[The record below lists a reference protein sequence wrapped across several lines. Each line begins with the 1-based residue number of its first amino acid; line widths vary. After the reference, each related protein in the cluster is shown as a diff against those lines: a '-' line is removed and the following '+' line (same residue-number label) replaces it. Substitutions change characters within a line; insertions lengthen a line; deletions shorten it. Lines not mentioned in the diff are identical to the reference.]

1 MTITQVQYACE
12 IARRGSMTRAAE
24 QFYIS
29 QPALSEQIKALEAEL
44 GCVLFRRS
52 AHGTELTE
60 TGKRF
65 CKYAEPV
72 INAWKILEQNSA
84 ELKNKPHSRVHIGFG
99 VRARSNG
106 LFEPIMSFFDSH
118 PEISV
123 SFTTDMNENFPEAIE
138 AGRMDIAI
146 GRLYGQQMTYLTGRI
161 AIFPLLTEP
170 QCILMSREDP
180 LSAEPKLPFRV
191 LDGRTVICGPEQSG
205 DDTEMKELCE
215 EYDVRTDRVLRADDI
230 NDVIALVQRKK
241 GYALGPV
248 SFARFFG
255 VAAVPLEEAKDI
267 ALNLIC
273 REDEQDDAL
282 FRHLHKHLE
291 RSLLLRNG
299 TPAEKRDTEK
309 QGG

>member
-29 QPALSEQIKALEAEL
+29 QPALSEQIKALETEL
-44 GCVLFRRS
+44 GCVLFRRTS
-52 AHGTELTE
+52 HGTELTRA
-60 TGKRF
+60 GARF

-72 INAWKILEQNSA
+72 ISAWKTLEQNSA
-84 ELKNKPHSRVHIGFG
+84 ELKDAHHSRVHIGFG
-99 VRARSNG
+99 ARARSNG

-123 SFTTDMNENFPEAIE
+123 SFITDMNESFPEAVE

-146 GRLYGQQMTYLTGRI
+146 GRLYGQQMANLTGKL

-170 QCILMSREDP
+170 QCILMSREDL
-180 LSAEPKLPFRV
+180 LSGRTSLPFQI
-191 LDGRTVICGPEQSG
+191 LDGKTVVCGPDGSG

-215 EYDVRTDRVLRADDI
+215 KNHVQPARILRADDI
-230 NDVIALVQRKK
+230 NAVIALVQRKK
-241 GYALGPV
+241 GYALGPA
-248 SFARFFG
+248 SFGRFFG
-255 VAAVPLEEAKDI
+255 VAAVPLEDTKEI

-273 REDEQDDAL
+273 REEEQNDTL
-282 FRHLHKHLE
+282 FQHLSKHLE
-291 RSLLLRNG
+291 RSLLLRTG
-299 TPAEKRDTEK
+299 SGTEK
-309 QGG
+309 CL

>member
-1 MTITQVQYACE
+1 MTITQILYACE

-29 QPALSEQIKALEAEL
+29 QPALSEQIKALETEL
-44 GCVLFRRS
+44 GCALFRRT

-60 TGKRF
+60 AGERF

-72 INAWKILEQNSA
+72 ISAWKTLEQNSA
-84 ELKNKPHSRVHIGFG
+84 ELKNAHYSRVHIGFG

-123 SFTTDMNENFPEAIE
+123 SFITDMNESFPEAIE

-146 GRLYGQQMTYLTGRI
+146 GRLYGQQMANLTGRL

-170 QCILMSREDP
+170 QCILMSKADP
-180 LSAEPKLPFRV
+180 LSTGASLPFRV
-191 LDGRTVICGPEQSG
+191 LDGKTVICGPEGSG
-205 DDTEMKELCE
+205 DDAEMKELCKE
-215 EYDVRTDRVLRADDI
+215 NHVRTARVLRADDI
-230 NDVIALVQRKK
+230 NAVIALVQRKK
-241 GYALGPV
+241 GYALGPA
-248 SFARFFG
+248 SFSKFFG
-255 VAAVPLEEAKDI
+255 VAAVPLEDTKEI

-273 REDEQDDAL
+273 REEEQNDAL

-291 RSLLLRNG
+291 RSLLLRTG
-299 TPAEKRDTEK
+299 LSMEK
-309 QGG
+309 QI

>member
-29 QPALSEQIKALEAEL
+29 QPALSEQIKTLETEL
-44 GCVLFRRS
+44 GCALFHRT

-60 TGKRF
+60 AGARF

-72 INAWKILEQNSA
+72 ISAWKTLEQNSA
-84 ELKNKPHSRVHIGFG
+84 ELKNAHHSRVHIGFG

-123 SFTTDMNENFPEAIE
+123 SFITDMNESFPEAIE
-138 AGRMDIAI
+138 AGRLDIAI
-146 GRLYGQQMTYLTGRI
+146 GRLYSQQMTSLKGRI

-180 LSAEPKLPFRV
+180 LSKEASLPFQV
-191 LDGRTVICGPEQSG
+191 LDGKTVICGPEGSG
-205 DDTEMKELCE
+205 DDSEMKEMSR
-215 EYDVRTDRVLRADDI
+215 EYGVQTARVLRADDI
-230 NDVIALVQRKK
+230 NAVIALVQRKK

-255 VAAVPLEEAKDI
+255 VAAVPLKTTKDI
-267 ALNLIC
+267 ALNLMC
-273 REDEQDDAL
+273 REEEQNDAL
-282 FRHLHKHLE
+282 FRHLYKHLE
-291 RSLLLRNG
+291 HSLLLRTG
-299 TPAEKRDTEK
+299 FAEE
-309 QGG
+309 

>member
-29 QPALSEQIKALEAEL
+29 QPALSEQIKTQETEL
-44 GCVLFRRS
+44 GCTLFRRTS
-52 AHGTELTE
+52 HGTEVTE
-60 TGKRF
+60 AGARF

-72 INAWKILEQNSA
+72 IGAWKILEQNSA
-84 ELKNKPHSRVHIGFG
+84 ELKNAQHSRVHIGFG
-99 VRARSNG
+99 ARARSNG

-123 SFTTDMNENFPEAIE
+123 SFITDMNESFPEAIE

-146 GRLYGQQMTYLTGRI
+146 GRLYGKQMMNLTGKL
-161 AIFPLLTEP
+161 AIIPLLSEP

-180 LSAEPKLPFRV
+180 LSGEAGLPFRF
-191 LDGRTVICGPEQSG
+191 LNGKTVICGPEGSG
-205 DDTEMKELCE
+205 DDAEMKELCE
-215 EYDVRTDRVLRADDI
+215 ENRVRTARVLRADDI
-230 NDVIALVQRKK
+230 NAVIALVQRKK
-241 GYALGPV
+241 GYALGPI

-273 REDEQDDAL
+273 REDEKNDIL
-282 FRHLHKHLE
+282 FQHLYKHLE
-291 RSLLLRNG
+291 RSLLLRTG
-299 TPAEKRDTEK
+299 
-309 QGG
+309 

>member
-29 QPALSEQIKALEAEL
+29 QPALSEQIKALEIEL
-44 GCVLFRRS
+44 GCALFQRS
-52 AHGTELTE
+52 SHGTKLTE
-60 TGKRF
+60 AGERF

-72 INAWKILEQNSA
+72 ISAWKALEQNCA

-146 GRLYGQQMTYLTGRI
+146 GRLYAQQMTKLTGRI
-161 AIFPLLTEP
+161 AIFPLLKEP
-170 QCILMSREDP
+170 QCILMSRDDP
-180 LSAEPKLPFRV
+180 LSAEPKLPFRI
-191 LDGRTVICGPEQSG
+191 LDGRTVICGPEESG
-205 DDTEMKELCE
+205 DDAEMREMCE
-215 EYDVRTDRVLRADDI
+215 MYHVRTNRVLRADDI
-230 NDVIALVQRKK
+230 NAVIALVQRKK

-255 VAAVPLEEAKDI
+255 VAAVPLEEGKDI

-273 REDEQDDAL
+273 RDDEQNDAL

-291 RSLLLRNG
+291 RSLQMR
-299 TPAEKRDTEK
+299 AE
-309 QGG
+309 

>member
-29 QPALSEQIKALEAEL
+29 QPALSEQIKALEIEL
-44 GCVLFRRS
+44 GCALFQRS
-52 AHGTELTE
+52 SHGTKLTE
-60 TGKRF
+60 AGERF

-72 INAWKILEQNSA
+72 ISAWKALEQNCA

-146 GRLYGQQMTYLTGRI
+146 GRLYAQQMTKLTGRI

-170 QCILMSREDP
+170 QCILMSRDDP
-180 LSAEPKLPFRV
+180 LSAEPKLPFRI
-191 LDGRTVICGPEQSG
+191 LDGRTVICGPEESG
-205 DDTEMKELCE
+205 DDAEMREMCE
-215 EYDVRTDRVLRADDI
+215 KYRVRTARVLRADDI
-230 NDVIALVQRKK
+230 NAVIALVQRKK
-241 GYALGPV
+241 GYAMGPV

-255 VAAVPLEEAKDI
+255 VMAVPLEEGEDI

-273 REDEQDDAL
+273 RADEQDDAL

-291 RSLLLRNG
+291 RSLLMRS
-299 TPAEKRDTEK
+299 R
-309 QGG
+309 

>member
-29 QPALSEQIKALEAEL
+29 QPALSEQIKALEIEL
-44 GCVLFRRS
+44 GCALFQRS
-52 AHGTELTE
+52 SHGTKLTE
-60 TGKRF
+60 AGERF

-72 INAWKILEQNSA
+72 ISTWKALEQNCA

-146 GRLYGQQMTYLTGRI
+146 GRLYEQQMTNLTGKI

-180 LSAEPKLPFRV
+180 LSGESRLPFRI
-191 LDGRTVICGPEQSG
+191 LDGRTVICGPEESG
-205 DDTEMKELCE
+205 DDAEMREMCDM
-215 EYDVRTDRVLRADDI
+215 YHVRTNRVLRADDI
-230 NDVIALVQRKK
+230 NAVIALVQRKK

-255 VAAVPLEEAKDI
+255 VAAVPLEEGKDI

-273 REDEQDDAL
+273 REDEQNDAL

-291 RSLLLRNG
+291 RSLQLR
-299 TPAEKRDTEK
+299 TE
-309 QGG
+309 

>member
-29 QPALSEQIKALEAEL
+29 QPALSEQIKALEIEL
-44 GCVLFRRS
+44 GCALFQRS
-52 AHGTELTE
+52 SHGTKLTE
-60 TGKRF
+60 AGERF

-72 INAWKILEQNSA
+72 ISAWKALEQNCA

-146 GRLYGQQMTYLTGRI
+146 GRLYAQQMTKLTGRI

-170 QCILMSREDP
+170 QCILMSRDDP
-180 LSAEPKLPFRV
+180 LSAEPKLPFRI
-191 LDGRTVICGPEQSG
+191 LDGRTVICGPEESG
-205 DDTEMKELCE
+205 DDAEMREMCE
-215 EYDVRTDRVLRADDI
+215 MYHVRTNRVLRADDI
-230 NDVIALVQRKK
+230 NAVIALVHRKK

-255 VAAVPLEEAKDI
+255 VAAVPLEEGKDI

-273 REDEQDDAL
+273 REDEQNDAL

-291 RSLLLRNG
+291 RSLQMR
-299 TPAEKRDTEK
+299 TE
-309 QGG
+309 

>member
-1 MTITQVQYACE
+1 
-12 IARRGSMTRAAE
+12 MTRAAE

-44 GCVLFRRS
+44 GCTLFRRT
-52 AHGTELTE
+52 AHGTEVTE
-60 TGKRF
+60 AGARF

-72 INAWKILEQNSA
+72 ISAWKTLEQNSA
-84 ELKNKPHSRVHIGFG
+84 ELKNAHHSRVHIGFG

-123 SFTTDMNENFPEAIE
+123 SFITDMNESFPEAIE

-146 GRLYGQQMTYLTGRI
+146 GRLYGKQMTNLTEKL
-161 AIFPLLTEP
+161 AIIPLLTEP

-180 LSAEPKLPFRV
+180 LSGEASLPFRF
-191 LDGRTVICGPEQSG
+191 LNGKTVVCGPEGSG

-215 EYDVRTDRVLRADDI
+215 ENRVRTARVLRADDI
-230 NDVIALVQRKK
+230 NAVIALVQRKK
-241 GYALGPV
+241 GSALGPV
-248 SFARFFG
+248 SVARFFG

-273 REDEQDDAL
+273 REDEQNDVL
-282 FRHLHKHLE
+282 FQHLHKHLE
-291 RSLLLRNG
+291 RSLLLRTG
-299 TPAEKRDTEK
+299 
-309 QGG
+309 

>member
-29 QPALSEQIKALEAEL
+29 QPALSEQIKALEIEL
-44 GCVLFRRS
+44 GCALFQRS
-52 AHGTELTE
+52 SHGTKLTE
-60 TGKRF
+60 AGERF

-72 INAWKILEQNSA
+72 ISAWKALEQNCA

-146 GRLYGQQMTYLTGRI
+146 GRLYAQQMTKLTGRI

-170 QCILMSREDP
+170 QCILMSRDDP
-180 LSAEPKLPFRV
+180 LSAEPKLPFRI
-191 LDGRTVICGPEQSG
+191 LDGRTVICGPEESG
-205 DDTEMKELCE
+205 DDAEMREMCDM
-215 EYDVRTDRVLRADDI
+215 YHVRTNRVLRADDI
-230 NDVIALVQRKK
+230 NAVIALVQRKK

-255 VAAVPLEEAKDI
+255 VAAVPLEEGKDI

-273 REDEQDDAL
+273 REDEQNDAL

-291 RSLLLRNG
+291 RSLQLR
-299 TPAEKRDTEK
+299 TE
-309 QGG
+309 

>member
-60 TGKRF
+60 AGKRF

-72 INAWKILEQNSA
+72 ISAWKTLEQNSA
-84 ELKNKPHSRVHIGFG
+84 ELKNTHQSRVHIGFG

-146 GRLYGQQMTYLTGRI
+146 GRLYRQQMINRTGKI

-170 QCILMSREDP
+170 QCILMS
-180 LSAEPKLPFRV
+180 
-191 LDGRTVICGPEQSG
+191 G
-205 DDTEMKELCE
+205 DDAEMREMCE
-215 EYDVRTDRVLRADDI
+215 EYQVRTDRVLRADDI
-230 NDVIALVQRKK
+230 NAVIALVQRKK

-255 VAAVPLEEAKDI
+255 VAAVPLEEGTDI

-273 REDEQDDAL
+273 REDEQDNAL

-291 RSLLLRNG
+291 RSLLQRTG
-299 TPAEKRDTEK
+299 VSTENS
-309 QGG
+309 

>member
-1 MTITQVQYACE
+1 
-12 IARRGSMTRAAE
+12 MTRAAE

-146 GRLYGQQMTYLTGRI
+146 GRLYGQQMTNLTGRI

-170 QCILMSREDP
+170 QCILMSGEDP

-309 QGG
+309 QRG

>member
-29 QPALSEQIKALEAEL
+29 QPALSEQIKALEIEL
-44 GCVLFRRS
+44 GCALFQRS
-52 AHGTELTE
+52 SHGTKLTE
-60 TGKRF
+60 AGERF

-72 INAWKILEQNSA
+72 ISAWKALEQNCA

-146 GRLYGQQMTYLTGRI
+146 GRLYAQQMTKLTGRI

-170 QCILMSREDP
+170 QCILMSRDDP
-180 LSAEPKLPFRV
+180 LSAEPKLPFRI
-191 LDGRTVICGPEQSG
+191 LDGRTVICGPEESG
-205 DDTEMKELCE
+205 DDAEMREMCDM
-215 EYDVRTDRVLRADDI
+215 YHVRTNRVLRADDI
-230 NDVIALVQRKK
+230 NAVIALVQRKK

-255 VAAVPLEEAKDI
+255 VAAVPLEEGKDI

-273 REDEQDDAL
+273 RDDEQNDAL

-291 RSLLLRNG
+291 RSLQMR
-299 TPAEKRDTEK
+299 AE
-309 QGG
+309 

>member
-1 MTITQVQYACE
+1 
-12 IARRGSMTRAAE
+12 MTRAAE

-146 GRLYGQQMTYLTGRI
+146 GRLYGQQMTNLTGRI

-170 QCILMSREDP
+170 QCILMSGEDP

-215 EYDVRTDRVLRADDI
+215 EYNVRTDRVLRADDI

>member
-29 QPALSEQIKALEAEL
+29 QPALSEQIKALEIEL
-44 GCVLFRRS
+44 GCALFQRS
-52 AHGTELTE
+52 SHGTKLTE
-60 TGKRF
+60 AGERF

-72 INAWKILEQNSA
+72 ISAWKALEQNCA

-146 GRLYGQQMTYLTGRI
+146 GRLYAQQMTKLTGRI
-161 AIFPLLTEP
+161 AIFPLLKEP
-170 QCILMSREDP
+170 QCILMSRDDP
-180 LSAEPKLPFRV
+180 LSAEPKLPFRI
-191 LDGRTVICGPEQSG
+191 LDGRTVICGPEESG
-205 DDTEMKELCE
+205 DDAEMREMCE
-215 EYDVRTDRVLRADDI
+215 MYHVQTNRVLRADDI
-230 NDVIALVQRKK
+230 NAVIALVQRKK

-255 VAAVPLEEAKDI
+255 VAAVPLEEGKDI

-273 REDEQDDAL
+273 RDDEQNDAL

-291 RSLLLRNG
+291 RSLQMR
-299 TPAEKRDTEK
+299 AE
-309 QGG
+309 

>member
-1 MTITQVQYACE
+1 
-12 IARRGSMTRAAE
+12 MTRAAE

-60 TGKRF
+60 TGRRF

-72 INAWKILEQNSA
+72 INAWKTLEQNSA

-146 GRLYGQQMTYLTGRI
+146 GRLYGQQMTNLKGKI
-161 AIFPLLTEP
+161 AMFPLLTEP

-180 LSAEPKLPFRV
+180 LSAEAKLPFRI
-191 LDGRTVICGPEQSG
+191 LDGRTVICGPEGSG

-215 EYDVRTDRVLRADDI
+215 EYNVRTDRVLRADDI

-255 VAAVPLEEAKDI
+255 VAAVPLEEVKDI

-273 REDEQDDAL
+273 REDEQNDAL

-291 RSLLLRNG
+291 RSLLLRSG
-299 TPAEKRDTEK
+299 TITEK
-309 QGG
+309 SESGKQRG

>member
-29 QPALSEQIKALEAEL
+29 QPALSEQIKALEIEL
-44 GCVLFRRS
+44 GCALFQRS
-52 AHGTELTE
+52 SHGTKLTE
-60 TGKRF
+60 AGERF

-72 INAWKILEQNSA
+72 ISAWKALEQNCA

-146 GRLYGQQMTYLTGRI
+146 GRLYAQQMTKLTGRI
-161 AIFPLLTEP
+161 AIFPLLKEP
-170 QCILMSREDP
+170 QCILMSRDDP
-180 LSAEPKLPFRV
+180 LSAEPKLPFRI
-191 LDGRTVICGPEQSG
+191 LDGRTVICGPEESG
-205 DDTEMKELCE
+205 DDAEMREMCE
-215 EYDVRTDRVLRADDI
+215 MYHVRTNRVLRADDI
-230 NDVIALVQRKK
+230 NAVIALVQRKK

-255 VAAVPLEEAKDI
+255 VAAVPLEEGKDI

-273 REDEQDDAL
+273 RDDEQNDAL

-291 RSLLLRNG
+291 RSLQMR
-299 TPAEKRDTEK
+299 AD
-309 QGG
+309 

>member
-29 QPALSEQIKALEAEL
+29 QPALSEQIKALEIEL
-44 GCVLFRRS
+44 GCALFQRS
-52 AHGTELTE
+52 SHGTKLTE
-60 TGKRF
+60 AGERF

-72 INAWKILEQNSA
+72 ISAWKALEQNCA

-146 GRLYGQQMTYLTGRI
+146 GRLYAQQMTKLTGRI

-170 QCILMSREDP
+170 QCILMSRDDP
-180 LSAEPKLPFRV
+180 LSAETKLPFRI
-191 LDGRTVICGPEQSG
+191 LDGRTVICGPEESG
-205 DDTEMKELCE
+205 DDAEMRAMCE
-215 EYDVRTDRVLRADDI
+215 TYRVRTNRVLRADDI
-230 NDVIALVQRKK
+230 NAVIALVQRKK

-255 VAAVPLEEAKDI
+255 VAAVPLEEGKDI

-273 REDEQDDAL
+273 REDEQNDAL

-291 RSLLLRNG
+291 RSLQMR
-299 TPAEKRDTEK
+299 TE
-309 QGG
+309 

>member
-29 QPALSEQIKALEAEL
+29 QPALSEQIKALEIEL
-44 GCVLFRRS
+44 GCALFQRS
-52 AHGTELTE
+52 SHGTKLTE
-60 TGKRF
+60 AGERF

-72 INAWKILEQNSA
+72 ISAWKALEQNCA

-146 GRLYGQQMTYLTGRI
+146 GRLYAQQMTKLTGRI
-161 AIFPLLTEP
+161 AIFPLLKEP
-170 QCILMSREDP
+170 QCILMSRDDP
-180 LSAEPKLPFRV
+180 LSAEPKLPFRI
-191 LDGRTVICGPEQSG
+191 LDGRTVICGPEESG
-205 DDTEMKELCE
+205 DDAEMREMCE
-215 EYDVRTDRVLRADDI
+215 MYHVRTNRVLRADDI
-230 NDVIALVQRKK
+230 NAVIALVQRKK

-255 VAAVPLEEAKDI
+255 VAAVPLEEGKDI

-273 REDEQDDAL
+273 REDEQNDAL

-291 RSLLLRNG
+291 RSLQMR
-299 TPAEKRDTEK
+299 TE
-309 QGG
+309 

>member
-29 QPALSEQIKALEAEL
+29 QPALSEQIKALEIEL
-44 GCVLFRRS
+44 GCALFQRS
-52 AHGTELTE
+52 SHGTKLTE
-60 TGKRF
+60 AGERF

-72 INAWKILEQNSA
+72 ISAWKALEQNCA

-146 GRLYGQQMTYLTGRI
+146 GRLYAQQMTKLTGRI

-191 LDGRTVICGPEQSG
+191 LDGRTVICGPEESG
-205 DDTEMKELCE
+205 DDAEMREMCE
-215 EYDVRTDRVLRADDI
+215 MYHVRTNRVLRADDI
-230 NDVIALVQRKK
+230 NAVIALVQRKK

-255 VAAVPLEEAKDI
+255 VAAVPLEEGKDI

-273 REDEQDDAL
+273 REDEQNDAL

-291 RSLLLRNG
+291 RSLQLR
-299 TPAEKRDTEK
+299 TE
-309 QGG
+309 

>member
-44 GCVLFRRS
+44 GCALFRRS

-60 TGKRF
+60 AGKRF

-72 INAWKILEQNSA
+72 IGAWKTLEQNSA
-84 ELKNKPHSRVHIGFG
+84 ELKNTHQSRVHIGFG

-146 GRLYGQQMTYLTGRI
+146 GRLYRQQMINRTGRI

-170 QCILMSREDP
+170 QCILMSGEDP
-180 LSAEPKLPFRV
+180 LSREGSLPFRI
-191 LDGRTVICGPEQSG
+191 LDGKTVICGPEGSG
-205 DDTEMKELCE
+205 DDAEMREMCE
-215 EYDVRTDRVLRADDI
+215 EYQVRTDRVLRADDI
-230 NDVIALVQRKK
+230 NAVIALVQRKK

-255 VAAVPLEEAKDI
+255 VAAVPLEEGTDI

-273 REDEQDDAL
+273 REDEQDNAL

-291 RSLLLRNG
+291 RSLLLRTG
-299 TPAEKRDTEK
+299 APTENT
-309 QGG
+309 

>member
-72 INAWKILEQNSA
+72 VSAWKNLEQNSA

-146 GRLYGQQMTYLTGRI
+146 GRLYGQQMTNLTGKI

-180 LSAEPKLPFRV
+180 LSGESRLPFRI
-191 LDGRTVICGPEQSG
+191 LDGRTVICGPEESG
-205 DDTEMKELCE
+205 DDTEMREMCE
-215 EYDVRTDRVLRADDI
+215 KHHVRTDRVLRADDI
-230 NDVIALVQRKK
+230 NAVIALVQRKK

-255 VAAVPLEEAKDI
+255 VAAVPLEEGEDI

-273 REDEQDDAL
+273 RADEQDDAL

-291 RSLLLRNG
+291 RSLLLRN
-299 TPAEKRDTEK
+299 
-309 QGG
+309 Q